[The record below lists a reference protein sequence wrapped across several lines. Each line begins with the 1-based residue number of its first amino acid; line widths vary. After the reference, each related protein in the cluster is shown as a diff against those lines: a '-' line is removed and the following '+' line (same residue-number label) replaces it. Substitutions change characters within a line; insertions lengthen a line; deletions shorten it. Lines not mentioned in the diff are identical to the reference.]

1 MVKHK
6 RGTGERASPGL
17 MSARIRHARRLI
29 GLSQSALAK
38 TLGVGPSAVAQWEL
52 PTGTSPT
59 LGHLTEIAKVA
70 GISFE
75 WLATGRGPIALDRDD
90 ERKGDAGESTDGVTD
105 RAEDR
110 LLSAFRRVPN
120 RKREAILR
128 WIEDFF

>member
-1 MVKHK
+1 MAKHK
-6 RGTGERASPGL
+6 RGTSERASPEP
-17 MSARIRHARRLI
+17 MSARIRHARRRV

-70 GISFE
+70 GLSFE
-75 WLATGRGPIALDRDD
+75 WLATGRGPITRDRDD
-90 ERKGDAGESTDGVTD
+90 EHNTDARNAVTD
-105 RAEDR
+105 HTEDR
-110 LLSAFRRVPN
+110 LLTAFRRVPN